1 MISTAGRYPPRIE
14 PKALAAPRERA
25 RIEANAEATERSLIL
40 GDGTNPT
47 FNPGSVRLFCR
58 KPALRRNGGAWPGES
73 PRSARIEANRQ
84 IPKRTH
90 RVGRVS
96 RGKGYDPF
104 EFPGESA
111 DPSRVRNEPYQRPRF
126 LGESDGKEPIMTRPI
141 TVAMLNRKGGC
152 GKTSTCHHLA
162 GAFARD
168 GLRVLLVDMDPQA
181 SLTQGIFGPQAT
193 EDLPD
198 RSTVV
203 SLFDDGLDPDPEAI
217 IRPTPFEGIRIVPGS
232 NALDDYNVP
241 RPQETG
247 EIQLTLRR
255 FLKEAAGTFDVALID
270 CPPNLSLCSW
280 AALLAADS
288 VVVPV
293 QAEDYGAQ
301 GIVYI
306 QRAFDLALAHHNP
319 RLRLAGYLV
328 TMFNKS
334 LGIHAAYDHQL
345 RTLYGEQVFRTTVPL
360 AKDFKEAVAARQPV
374 GSYKPRSAATKAIKA
389 VADELIERA
398 EAARARPPEFLYLG
412 HRVGPKSQPIEA
424 GVDLDA
430 EATEGVAR

>member
-1 MISTAGRYPPRIE
+1 MS
-14 PKALAAPRERA
+14 
-25 RIEANAEATERSLIL
+25 ERS
-40 GDGTNPT
+40 
-47 FNPGSVRLFCR
+47 R
-58 KPALRRNGGAWPGES
+58 
-73 PRSARIEANRQ
+73 
-84 IPKRTH
+84 
-90 RVGRVS
+90 S
-96 RGKGYDPF
+96 RGQVRA
-104 EFPGESA
+104 PG
-111 DPSRVRNEPYQRPRF
+111 P
-126 LGESDGKEPIMTRPI
+126 

-168 GLRVLLVDMDPQA
+168 GRRVLLVDMDPQA

-193 EDLPD
+193 EDLPA
-198 RSTVV
+198 RSTVAG
-203 SLFDDGLDPDPEAI
+203 LFDDAVDPDPETLVRA
-217 IRPTPFEGIRIVPGS
+217 TPFERIRIVPGS
-232 NALDDYNVP
+232 NALDDYNIP
-241 RPQETG
+241 RPQEAG
-247 EIQLTLRR
+247 ELQLALRS
-255 FLKEAAGTFDVALID
+255 FLKEARGTFDVALID

-280 AALLAADS
+280 AALLAADL

-334 LGIHAAYDHQL
+334 LGIHSAYDHQL
-345 RTLYGEQVFRTTVPL
+345 RALYGDQVFKATVPL

-374 GSYKPRSAATKAIKA
+374 GSYKPRSASAKAIKA

-398 EAARARPPEFLYLG
+398 DAAMARPAEFLYLG
-412 HRVGPKSQPIEA
+412 HRAGTEGVPVGAAI
-424 GVDLDA
+424 DA
-430 EATEGVAR
+430 DPAEGVAR

>member
-1 MISTAGRYPPRIE
+1 MIHP
-14 PKALAAPRERA
+14 
-25 RIEANAEATERSLIL
+25 AEARRPRPLPGRCRSVIAACAAIGFVLAIVIW
-40 GDGTNPT
+40 PHS
-47 FNPGSVRLFCR
+47 PGR
-58 KPALRRNGGAWPGES
+58 
-73 PRSARIEANRQ
+73 
-84 IPKRTH
+84 
-90 RVGRVS
+90 
-96 RGKGYDPF
+96 
-104 EFPGESA
+104 FPGETGPGPSSFPGKLPILMGTRT
-111 DPSRVRNEPYQRPRF
+111 DPRG
-126 LGESDGKEPIMTRPI
+126 LDGFPGKAMGRYNQMTGPI

-162 GAFARD
+162 GAFAKD

-181 SLTQGIFGPQAT
+181 SLTQGLFGPQAT
-193 EDLPD
+193 EALPD

-203 SLFDDGLDPDPEAI
+203 GLFDDSFDPDPDAI
-217 IRPTPFEGIRIVPGS
+217 IQPTPFERISIVPGS
-232 NALDDYNVP
+232 NALDDFNVP

-255 FLKEAAGTFDVALID
+255 FLKEARDSYDVALID

-345 RTLYGEQVFRTTVPL
+345 RSLYGDQVFQTTVPL

-374 GSYKPRSAATKAIKA
+374 ATYKPRSAAAKSIKA
-389 VADELIERA
+389 VADELLERA
-398 EAARARPPEFLYLG
+398 EAAKARPSEFLYLG
-412 HRVGPKSQPIEA
+412 HRVGPKDLPIEA
-424 GVDLDA
+424 VADLNA
-430 EATEGVAR
+430 EEVVR

>member
-1 MISTAGRYPPRIE
+1 M
-14 PKALAAPRERA
+14 
-25 RIEANAEATERSLIL
+25 
-40 GDGTNPT
+40 
-47 FNPGSVRLFCR
+47 
-58 KPALRRNGGAWPGES
+58 
-73 PRSARIEANRQ
+73 
-84 IPKRTH
+84 
-90 RVGRVS
+90 
-96 RGKGYDPF
+96 
-104 EFPGESA
+104 
-111 DPSRVRNEPYQRPRF
+111 
-126 LGESDGKEPIMTRPI
+126 
-141 TVAMLNRKGGC
+141 
-152 GKTSTCHHLA
+152 
-162 GAFARD
+162 
-168 GLRVLLVDMDPQA
+168 
-181 SLTQGIFGPQAT
+181 TQGLFGPQAT
-193 EDLPD
+193 EALPD

-203 SLFDDGLDPDPEAI
+203 ALFDDALDPDPDEL
-217 IRPTPFEGIRIVPGS
+217 IRATPFERIQIVPGS

-255 FLKEAAGTFDVALID
+255 FLKEARGSFDVALID

-280 AALLAADS
+280 AALLASDS

-345 RTLYGEQVFRTTVPL
+345 RTLYGDQVFKATVPL

-374 GSYKPRSAATKAIKA
+374 GSYKPRSAASKAIKA
-389 VADELIERA
+389 VADELLERA
-398 EAARARPPEFLYLG
+398 EAAMARPSEFLYLG
-412 HRVGPKSQPIEA
+412 TASGRRIRRSRPAGLEEQ
-424 GVDLDA
+424 GVDA
-430 EATEGVAR
+430 RGVAR

>member
-1 MISTAGRYPPRIE
+1 MTG
-14 PKALAAPRERA
+14 
-25 RIEANAEATERSLIL
+25 
-40 GDGTNPT
+40 
-47 FNPGSVRLFCR
+47 
-58 KPALRRNGGAWPGES
+58 
-73 PRSARIEANRQ
+73 
-84 IPKRTH
+84 
-90 RVGRVS
+90 
-96 RGKGYDPF
+96 
-104 EFPGESA
+104 
-111 DPSRVRNEPYQRPRF
+111 
-126 LGESDGKEPIMTRPI
+126 PIA
-141 TVAMLNRKGGC
+141 VAMLNRKGGC

-162 GAFARD
+162 GAFAKD

-181 SLTQGIFGPQAT
+181 SLTQGLFGPQAT
-193 EDLPD
+193 EALPD

-203 SLFDDGLDPDPEAI
+203 GLFDDAYDPDPDQI
-217 IRPTPFEGIRIVPGS
+217 IRPTPFDRISIVAGS
-232 NALDDYNVP
+232 NALDDFNVP

-247 EIQLTLRR
+247 ELQLTLRR
-255 FLKEAAGTFDVALID
+255 FLKEARDSYDIALID

-334 LGIHAAYDHQL
+334 LGIHSAYDHQL
-345 RTLYGEQVFRTTVPL
+345 RALYGDQVFQATVPL

-374 GSYKPRSAATKAIKA
+374 ASYKPKSASAKAIKA
-389 VADELIERA
+389 VADELLGRV
-398 EAARARPPEFLYLG
+398 EASRARPSEFLYLG
-412 HRVGPKSQPIEA
+412 HRVGPKDLE
-424 GVDLDA
+424 LDA
-430 EATEGVAR
+430 GADLEVVADAGEGVAR

>member
-1 MISTAGRYPPRIE
+1 MTG
-14 PKALAAPRERA
+14 
-25 RIEANAEATERSLIL
+25 
-40 GDGTNPT
+40 
-47 FNPGSVRLFCR
+47 
-58 KPALRRNGGAWPGES
+58 
-73 PRSARIEANRQ
+73 
-84 IPKRTH
+84 
-90 RVGRVS
+90 
-96 RGKGYDPF
+96 
-104 EFPGESA
+104 
-111 DPSRVRNEPYQRPRF
+111 
-126 LGESDGKEPIMTRPI
+126 PIV
-141 TVAMLNRKGGC
+141 VAMLNRKGGC

-162 GAFARD
+162 GAFAKD

-181 SLTQGIFGPQAT
+181 SLTQGLFGPQAT
-193 EDLPD
+193 EALPD

-203 SLFDDGLDPDPEAI
+203 GLFDDAHDPDPEEL
-217 IRPTPFEGIRIVPGS
+217 IRATAFERIKIVPGS
-232 NALDDYNVP
+232 NALDDFNVP

-247 EIQLTLRR
+247 EIQLAVRR
-255 FLKEAAGTFDVALID
+255 FLKEARDSFDIALID

-328 TMFNKS
+328 TMYNKS

-345 RTLYGEQVFRTTVPL
+345 RTLYGNQVFQTTVPL

-374 GSYKPRSAATKAIKA
+374 GSYKPRSAAARAIKA
-389 VADELIERA
+389 VADELIERV
-398 EAARARPPEFLYLG
+398 EAAQSRPSEFLYLG
-412 HRVGPKSQPIEA
+412 HRVGPKDRAIEA
-424 GVDLDA
+424 VEGLEVGDA
-430 EATEGVAR
+430 AGRAEGVAR